1 MGISYPSLKDLE
13 KFWSKELLCPKYF
26 GSKTIL
32 GQKEFWLKS
41 AQDGPRNVSVS
52 TEILLTLSFWVV
64 LLRVGGWVGGGW
76 VSENG
81 NNAISASMEVEV
93 ELSCVEAEAK
103 GKKYGL

>member
-1 MGISYPSLKDLE
+1 M
-13 KFWSKELLCPKYF
+13 
-26 GSKTIL
+26 
-32 GQKEFWLKS
+32 
-41 AQDGPRNVSVS
+41 
-52 TEILLTLSFWVV
+52 
-64 LLRVGGWVGGGW
+64 GGGW

>member
-1 MGISYPSLKDLE
+1 MVPG
-13 KFWSKELLCPKYF
+13 F
-26 GSKTIL
+26 
-32 GQKEFWLKS
+32 
-41 AQDGPRNVSVS
+41 V
-52 TEILLTLSFWVV
+52 VV
-64 LLRVGGWVGGGW
+64 LLRVGGWVGGW

>member
-1 MGISYPSLKDLE
+1 MSL
-13 KFWSKELLCPKYF
+13 
-26 GSKTIL
+26 T
-32 GQKEFWLKS
+32 
-41 AQDGPRNVSVS
+41 A
-52 TEILLTLSFWVV
+52 EILLTLSLWWYFY
-64 LLRVGGWVGGGW
+64 GW

>member
-1 MGISYPSLKDLE
+1 MVKIGSR
-13 KFWSKELLCPKYF
+13 WSQEC
-26 GSKTIL
+26 
-32 GQKEFWLKS
+32 
-41 AQDGPRNVSVS
+41 VSVNRDIAYIEFLGG
-52 TEILLTLSFWVV
+52 TFT
-64 LLRVGGWVGGGW
+64 GGWVGGGW

>member
-1 MGISYPSLKDLE
+1 MVPGMCQCQPRYCLHWV
-13 KFWSKELLCPKYF
+13 FGWYF
-26 GSKTIL
+26 YG
-32 GQKEFWLKS
+32 G
-41 AQDGPRNVSVS
+41 
-52 TEILLTLSFWVV
+52 
-64 LLRVGGWVGGGW
+64 VGGWVGGGW